1 MDVLDGRIV
10 EINSKIMDFISVR
23 FVSISDNFVSFLVDL
38 GVYLDRL
45 KVDRYFYEFEYFG
58 SNLDDLVIVYNF
70 SLGGKVYSFR
80 KSDMLLMLRDSKI
93 DWLLD
98 NKDAGDE

>member
-1 MDVLDGRIV
+1 MDDEKRIIEV
-10 EINSKIMDFISVR
+10 NGMIMDFISVR
-23 FVSISDNFVSFLVDL
+23 FGSLSDNFVSFIVDL

-45 KVDRYFYEFEYFG
+45 KLDRYFYEFHYFG
-58 SNLDDLVIVYNF
+58 SDLEDLVISYKF
-70 SLGGKVYSFR
+70 SKGGKVYSFR

-98 NKDAGDE
+98 NKDDGDE

>member
-1 MDVLDGRIV
+1 MDDEKRIIEV
-10 EINSKIMDFISVR
+10 NGMIMDFISVR
-23 FVSISDNFVSFLVDL
+23 FGSLSDNFVSFLVDL

-45 KVDRYFYEFEYFG
+45 KLDRYFYEFHYFG
-58 SNLDDLVIVYNF
+58 SDLEDLVISYKF
-70 SLGGKVYSFR
+70 SKGGKVYSFR

-98 NKDAGDE
+98 NKDDGDE

>member
-1 MDVLDGRIV
+1 MDDEKRIIEV
-10 EINSKIMDFISVR
+10 NGMIMDFISVR

-45 KVDRYFYEFEYFG
+45 KLDRYFYEFHYFG
-58 SNLDDLVIVYNF
+58 SDLEDLVISYKF
-70 SLGGKVYSFR
+70 SKGGKVYSFR

-98 NKDAGDE
+98 NKDDGDE